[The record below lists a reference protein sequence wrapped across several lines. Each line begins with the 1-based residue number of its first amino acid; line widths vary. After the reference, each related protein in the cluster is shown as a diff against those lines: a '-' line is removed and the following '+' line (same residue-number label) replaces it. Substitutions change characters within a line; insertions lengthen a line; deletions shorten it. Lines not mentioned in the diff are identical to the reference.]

1 MYDRDDRNATG
12 SSNAQEQE
20 QAGEQPD
27 STYQVLLD
35 QITETIF
42 VHGLVDFSM
51 DNNISQ
57 EDVLEKL
64 NKYLQ
69 LREYEIFLSCDF
81 NLTSCTAADVVK
93 MMIELSGCNS
103 KSV

>member
-1 MYDRDDRNATG
+1 M
-12 SSNAQEQE
+12 
-20 QAGEQPD
+20 
-27 STYQVLLD
+27 V
-35 QITETIF
+35 
-42 VHGLVDFSM
+42 
-51 DNNISQ
+51 NNISQ
-57 EDVLEKL
+57 EEVLEKL

-93 MMIELSGCNS
+93 MMIELSGCYS